1 MSGRL
6 LTVIV
11 AGFLIGA
18 LSGAA
23 LLVLSHPSQGPA
35 VQTSGKALIG
45 GPFTLVDQTGKTVTD
60 QDFRGRYMLVFF
72 GFTHCP
78 DICPAELQVMS
89 AALDELGPKADEV
102 VPVFITLDPERDTQ
116 AAMGA
121 YVKNFG
127 SRFVGLTGSPEQI
140 AAAAKAYQ
148 GGLLK
153 IPGRQG
159 KQRLQYRSLRA
170 CLFYGQRRRIHYA
183 FCLWHARLEND
194 RDSAPLP
201 LAARPIGH
209 TKMSSLR
216 RNIESPFD
224 SAMQHL

>member
-23 LLVLSHPSQGPA
+23 LLVLTRGANGPM
-35 VQTSGKALIG
+35 VETSGKALIG

-140 AAAAKAYQ
+140 AAAAKAYRVAYSKFQ
-148 GGLLK
+148 EDKASSDYSIDHSALVYLM
-153 IPGRQG
+153 G
-159 KQRLQYRSLRA
+159 KDGQYITHFA
-170 CLFYGQRRRIHYA
+170 YGTPA
-183 FCLWHARLEND
+183 
-194 RDSAPLP
+194 S
-201 LAARPIGH
+201 
-209 TKMSSLR
+209 KMTETLR
-216 RNIESPFD
+216 RY
-224 SAMQHL
+224 L